1 MKISQKL
8 VLGFVSVALL
18 VGVVGIISIL
28 HNKSSQ
34 NIAEQEVYG
43 SVSQLDDVWQLM
55 EAQEHQE
62 IAANNY
68 LFLDVGLEERRAD
81 YFYEKER
88 LEKIFQKYSRD
99 ACEHAELW
107 LERYYDNMKIYHT
120 KIEAAFE
127 LHRQGADLELI
138 KERVREANK
147 YVEIAHEDA
156 LEPLIEHVHKEHIKP
171 AKESIA
177 RGISRTTNV
186 TIIISVIAVFLAIG
200 LGLFTSRSISAP
212 LTRLKHAA
220 LEIGNG
226 KLDTEIRITSND
238 EVGQLAGSFRKMTE
252 DLKKTTTSIDNLNA
266 ANQQLQASE
275 QHLKAANQQLQS
287 EMDERKRAEDALVA
301 LNRDLRE
308 TADRLEASNREL
320 EDFVYIASHDLH
332 EPLRKISS
340 FGELLK
346 ESLGGKLQED
356 GSENLDFMI
365 DGADRMTQMIEGLLA
380 YSRLNTKEAPF
391 EAVDLNEIV
400 QQLQQLELATMLEET
415 NGAVE
420 VPQPLPKVKADPLQ
434 MRQLLQNLIA
444 NGINYRRRGTP
455 PQIAITA
462 KRLNSDKVRIEVRD
476 NGVGIKEEFREDVF
490 KMFKRLQSRRKYEG
504 AGIGLAVCRKIVD
517 RHGGR
522 IGVESKEG
530 EGSTFWFILSA
541 AKEPVAIS

>member
-8 VLGFVSVALL
+8 ILGFVAIAMLA
-18 VGVVGIISIL
+18 GVIGTIGII
-28 HNKSSQ
+28 HNKNSQ
-34 NIAEQEVYG
+34 SITEREVYG
-43 SVSQLDDVWQLM
+43 SISHLDDVWQLM

-68 LFLDVGLEERRAD
+68 LFLDVGLKERRAD

-88 LEKIFQKYSRD
+88 LEEILQKYSRR
-99 ACEHAELW
+99 ACEHAKPWIEKY
-107 LERYYDNMKIYHT
+107 RNNMNTYHT

-138 KERVREANK
+138 KERVREADK

-156 LEPLIEHVHKEHIKP
+156 LEPLIEHVHEEHIKP

-177 RGISRTTNV
+177 RGISRTTSV
-186 TIIISVIAVFLAIG
+186 TIIISAVAVFLAIG
-200 LGLFTSRSISAP
+200 LGLFTSHSIYVPLAKLGSA
-212 LTRLKHAA
+212 AA
-220 LEIGNG
+220 EIGKG
-226 KLDTEIRITSND
+226 KLDTKIEIVSND
-238 EVGQLAGSFRKMTE
+238 EIGQLADSFRKMTN
-252 DLKKTTTSIDNLNA
+252 DLKKTTTSINNLNA

-287 EMDERKRAEDALVA
+287 EMDERKRAEKALEVS
-301 LNRDLRE
+301 NRDLAVAVSKLQE
-308 TADRLEASNREL
+308 TNREL

-332 EPLRKISS
+332 EPLRKISA

-346 ESLGGKLQED
+346 ESLGDKLQED
-356 GSENLDFMI
+356 ERENLDFMI
-365 DGADRMTQMIEGLLA
+365 DGADRMTQMIEGLLT
-380 YSRLNTKEAPF
+380 YSRLNAEKASF
-391 EAVDLNEIV
+391 GAVDLNEII

-415 NGAVE
+415 NGAIE
-420 VPQPLPKVKADPLQ
+420 VPRSLPRVKADSVQ

-444 NGINYRRRGTP
+444 NGINYRRQGTP
-455 PQIAITA
+455 PQIVITA
-462 KRLNSDKVRIEVRD
+462 KRLNNDKVRIEVSD
-476 NGVGIKEEFREDVF
+476 NGIGIKEEFHEDVF

-504 AGIGLAVCRKIVD
+504 AGIGLAVCKKIVD
-517 RHGGR
+517 NHGGR

-541 AKEPVAIS
+541 AKEPVAVS

>member
-8 VLGFVSVALL
+8 VLGFVGIALL

-68 LFLDVGLEERRAD
+68 FFLDVGLEERRAD

-88 LEKIFQKYSRD
+88 LEEIFQRYSRK
-99 ACEHAELW
+99 ACEHAKLW
-107 LERYYDNMKIYHT
+107 IEKYRDNMKIYHT
-120 KIEAAFE
+120 KIEAVFE

-200 LGLFTSRSISAP
+200 LGLFTSRSIYVP
-212 LTRLKHAA
+212 LAKLGSTAV
-220 LEIGNG
+220 EIGKG
-226 KLDTEIRITSND
+226 KLDTKIEIKSKDEIGELAAFFNDMTGKLKESYAHLEEKVQERTAELTSTN
-238 EVGQLAGSFRKMTE
+238 GK
-252 DLKKTTTSIDNLNA
+252 
-266 ANQQLQASE
+266 
-275 QHLKAANQQLQS
+275 
-287 EMDERKRAEDALVA
+287 
-301 LNRDLRE
+301 
-308 TADRLEASNREL
+308 LEESNREL
-320 EDFVYIASHDLH
+320 EDFVYVASHDLH

-356 GSENLDFMI
+356 ESENLDFMI
-365 DGADRMTQMIEGLLA
+365 DGADRMTQMIEGLLT

-420 VPQPLPKVKADPLQ
+420 VPQPLPKVKSDLVQ
-434 MRQLLQNLIA
+434 MRRLLQNLIA
-444 NGINYRRRGTP
+444 NGITYRRRGTP
-455 PQIAITA
+455 PQIVITA
-462 KRLNSDKVRIEVRD
+462 KRLNNDEVRIEVQD
-476 NGVGIKEEFREDVF
+476 NGIGIKEEFREDVF

-504 AGIGLAVCRKIVD
+504 AGIGLAVCKKIVNN
-517 RHGGR
+517 HGGR

-530 EGSTFWFILSA
+530 EGSTFWFVLSA
-541 AKEPVAIS
+541 AKEPVAISY